1 MSIETKS
8 RPASSGAFEHLFKT
22 VAQRDACLAALHRVR
37 DEVRGCY
44 ASVLATIDGKSIVHA
59 APPEWRAG
67 RVGAI
72 VGSLCALGET
82 LCKEIGQR
90 GFRDVLIETE
100 VGLSVVQRLPDPASR
115 LILLTAS
122 TTETN
127 LGVLLTYTRTC
138 AQSLARLTVPAAA

>member
-1 MSIETKS
+1 MSIETKT
-8 RPASSGAFEHLFKT
+8 RPPVAAAFEYFYKT
-22 VAQRDACLAALHRVR
+22 PAQRDACFAALVRVR

-44 ASVLATIDGKSIVHA
+44 ASVLATIDGKPIVHA
-59 APPEWRAG
+59 AAPEWRAG
-67 RVGAI
+67 RVAAI

-138 AQSLARLTVPAAA
+138 AQSLARLTAAAAA